1 MAYPTD
7 FRNPYTGIIFK
18 ELQQIKLGEQD
29 K

>member
-7 FRNPYTGIIFK
+7 FRNSYTSIIFQ
-18 ELQQIKLGEQD
+18 ELQNIKLGEQD

>member
-7 FRNPYTGIIFK
+7 FRNSYTGIIFQ
-18 ELQQIKLGEQD
+18 EFQQIKLGEQD